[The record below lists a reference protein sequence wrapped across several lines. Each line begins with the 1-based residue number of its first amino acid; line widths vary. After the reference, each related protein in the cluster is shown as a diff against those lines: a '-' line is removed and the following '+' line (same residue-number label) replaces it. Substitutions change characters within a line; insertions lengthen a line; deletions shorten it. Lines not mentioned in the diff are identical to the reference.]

1 MTLEKLKTDMVKYW
15 KAGLVFEK
23 NVVAN
28 MIDTVKKASM
38 TAKGRV
44 EITEQLVNETLQK
57 YQKTVQEQYDTC
69 PDSADD
75 PKRDAELKQR
85 KADYLRE
92 LNLVKEYAPQ
102 LLSDYDDVKEAVI
115 SVLSAYGPVE
125 ALSSKSNR
133 GTIMKIVAPAMK
145 GKADMSIVNQ
155 VVNQLLS

>member
-28 MIDTVKKASM
+28 MMDTVKKASM

-102 LLSDYDDVKEAVI
+102 LISDYDDVKEAVI
-115 SVLSAYGPVE
+115 SVLNAYGPVE